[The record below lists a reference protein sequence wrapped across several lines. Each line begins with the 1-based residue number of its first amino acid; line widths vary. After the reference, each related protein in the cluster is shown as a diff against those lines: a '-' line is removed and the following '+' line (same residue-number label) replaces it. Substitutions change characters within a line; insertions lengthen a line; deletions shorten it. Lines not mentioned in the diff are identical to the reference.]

1 MRLMDYMR
9 SRAQAGAEA
18 AKAAEERAQMAE
30 ALETLG
36 VKVEE
41 DAEEDAEEDVDEE

>member
-9 SRAQAGAEA
+9 SRAQTDAEA
-18 AKAAEERAQMAE
+18 AKAAEERTQMAE

-41 DAEEDAEEDVDEE
+41 DADAE

>member
-9 SRAQAGAEA
+9 GRAQADAEA
-18 AKAAEERAQMAE
+18 AKVAEERAQMTE

-36 VKVEE
+36 VKVEDDA
-41 DAEEDAEEDVDEE
+41 DAE

>member
-9 SRAQAGAEA
+9 SRAQADAEA
-18 AKAAEERAQMAE
+18 AKAAEERAQMTE

-36 VKVEE
+36 VKVEDCP
-41 DAEEDAEEDVDEE
+41 DAE

>member
-1 MRLMDYMR
+1 MRLIYYMR
-9 SRAQAGAEA
+9 SRAQTDAEA

-41 DAEEDAEEDVDEE
+41 GSDAE